1 MVLALVREKRRVV
14 DIKVRSRAL
23 ELVLKGLKAGKCHF
37 TDAYLSADL
46 QISSEKKYEIVIFD
60 NGFRKGFGKVEEFN
74 DKVTLV
80 KGDVLN
86 IHDWKKLPND
96 IDQVFHLAAINGTKY
111 FYDIPDKVLE
121 ANVIGTF
128 NCFKWI

>member
-1 MVLALVREKRRVV
+1 MKRVLVTGGSGFIGSNLVK
-14 DIKVRSRAL
+14 KL
-23 ELVLKGLKAGKCHF
+23 L
-37 TDAYLSADL
+37 
-46 QISSEKKYEIVIFD
+46 EKKYEIVIFD

-96 IDQVFHLAAINGTKY
+96 IDQVFHLAGLADIVPSIKNPKAYFDANLLGTLN
-111 FYDIPDKVLE
+111 VLE
-121 ANVIGTF
+121 ASKNKQVKKYVVKRIKKYISKKV
-128 NCFKWI
+128 NIIIVK

>member
-1 MVLALVREKRRVV
+1 MKKVLVTGGSGFIGSNLVK
-14 DIKVRSRAL
+14 KL
-23 ELVLKGLKAGKCHF
+23 L
-37 TDAYLSADL
+37 
-46 QISSEKKYEIVIFD
+46 EKKYEIVIFD